1 MEHDWS
7 WLPPRNHTTPP
18 PLKPSPEQLREVRVL
33 DETNPRWSNLR
44 NPRHFTRLF
53 DHDDV
58 ENERPDDFVP
68 ASSVNAIPR
77 AQANRTH
84 AAGGGGG
91 GPGENDEDH
100 ENVDEDDENGDDE
113 ATGEE
118 DHDEVEEEDAQD
130 EDEGAFDPA
139 SVGLKEISNLASFT
153 VSSYK
158 PGSGVKELRDDDVHQ
173 FWQ

>member
-1 MEHDWS
+1 MEYDWS
-7 WLPPRNHTTPP
+7 WLPPRIHTTPP
-18 PLKPSPEQLREVRVL
+18 PLKPNPEQLQEVKVL
-33 DETNPRWSNLR
+33 DETHPRWSNLQKS
-44 NPRHFTRLF
+44 RHFTRVF
-53 DHDDV
+53 DHDDL
-58 ENERPDDFVP
+58 ENERPDDFI
-68 ASSVNAIPR
+68 AATGINAMPR
-77 AQANRTH
+77 AQANRNQ
-84 AAGGGGG
+84 AAGGG

-100 ENVDEDDENGDDE
+100 ENADEEDENGDDE
-113 ATGEE
+113 ATGDE
-118 DHDEVEEEDAQD
+118 DHEEGEEEDGQD